1 MNLKDILQQAFSN
14 DTCIKKFKE
23 SLGLDDIRVE
33 SESDGVKIV
42 FVKEDKLETL
52 LLKPQKV
59 QVSAKQRRTQTG
71 IQHVSGYTR
80 STSKTDTE
88 DLIKAQESDTEI
100 DDKTGIAFQEFIE
113 CCLESIDGKSIT
125 IE

>member
-1 MNLKDILQQAFSN
+1 MNLKDTLQQAFSN
-14 DTCIKKFKE
+14 TTCVKKLKE
-23 SLGLDDIRVE
+23 SLGLDDIQVK

-52 LLKPQKV
+52 LLKPQRV
-59 QVSAKQRRTQTG
+59 QVGPKQRRTQTG

-100 DDKTGIAFQEFIE
+100 DNKTSIAFQEFIE
-113 CCLESIDGKSIT
+113 CCLESIDGQSIT

>member
-1 MNLKDILQQAFSN
+1 MNLKDTLQQAFSN
-14 DTCIKKFKE
+14 DTCVEKFKE
-23 SLGLDDIRVE
+23 SLGLDDIQVKN
-33 SESDGVKIV
+33 ESDGVTIV

-52 LLKPQKV
+52 LLKPQRV
-59 QVSAKQRRTQTG
+59 QVGAKQRRTQTG
-71 IQHVSGYTR
+71 VQHVAGYTR

-100 DDKTGIAFQEFIE
+100 DDKTSLAFQEFIE
-113 CCLESIDGKSIT
+113 CCLESVDGKSIT

>member
-1 MNLKDILQQAFSN
+1 MA
-14 DTCIKKFKE
+14 
-23 SLGLDDIRVE
+23 
-33 SESDGVKIV
+33 
-42 FVKEDKLETL
+42 
-52 LLKPQKV
+52 
-59 QVSAKQRRTQTG
+59 
-71 IQHVSGYTR
+71 GYTR

-100 DDKTGIAFQEFIE
+100 DNKTSIAFQEFIE

>member
-1 MNLKDILQQAFSN
+1 MNLKDKLQQAFSN

-23 SLGLDDIRVE
+23 SLGLDDIQVK

-52 LLKPQKV
+52 LVKPQRV
-59 QVSAKQRRTQTG
+59 QVGPKQRRTQTG
-71 IQHVSGYTR
+71 IQHVAGYIR

-88 DLIKAQESDTEI
+88 DLIKAQESDTDIEK
-100 DDKTGIAFQEFIE
+100 KTSMAFQEFIE
-113 CCLESIDGKSIT
+113 CCLESIDGQSIT